1 MVFSHY
7 SLDLALSLWGKQEKK
22 YEASNFWGVTM
33 ILWIGMKKIQE
44 ILKSCLPQFSVVFWF
59 CHIPYSQCVFWFLR
73 YTFLLLTLFLIPGII
88 MMVAYGLISLELYR
102 GIKFD
107 TSQRKSSRGNNTF
120 RFGVGFLKLQLK
132 IRAVIL
138 RLVKRKLSTCKSDH
152 YGQLCHEL
160 ASLHFLITVT
170 LLLANKPHLWLVCE
184 DWGQNT
190 LNF

>member
-7 SLDLALSLWGKQEKK
+7 NLVPALLLRGKQEKK
-22 YEASNFWGVTM
+22 YEASSFSGVKMMLSTG
-33 ILWIGMKKIQE
+33 IKKIQE

-59 CHIPYSQCVFWFLR
+59 CAIPYSQCVFWFLR

-120 RFGVGFLKLQLK
+120 RFGVGFSQWQLK
-132 IRAVIL
+132 IRAVIS
-138 RLVKRKLSTCKSDH
+138 RLVKGKLSTCKSDH

-170 LLLANKPHLWLVCE
+170 LLLANKSHLCLVCK
-184 DWGQNT
+184 DLGQNT
-190 LNF
+190 LNL